1 MVRGHKPSISTYDR
15 RRWLEQLEAGKGIT
29 EIARAA
35 KRDIRIVKR
44 HIEIA
49 QEEILKANARKDFL
63 RDLLQQHQDDLMDE
77 VRRLNSIINLPFP
90 RTLSPGRTRQK
101 YYDALKEHVKKSS
114 LKGLLESYEEI
125 VLEGDQLKKHIME
138 QLLSSETELKA
149 SLPEEAKAYS
159 WVESIVDD
167 LISGFAPDES
177 AYTREKQSD
186 GAYEIKYKNK
196 NLTRVTLPQKDVEA
210 LVESHKK
217 LVMLARNY
225 QSVVDEYRQRRRE
238 IAEMITD
245 ELDILAVK
253 RLVPGR
259 CKYCPF

>member
-1 MVRGHKPSISTYDR
+1 MARGKKPSVSSYDR
-15 RRWLEQLEAGKGIT
+15 RRWLEQLKAGKGIT

-35 KRDIRIVKR
+35 KRDIRVVKR
-44 HIEIA
+44 HIEVA

-63 RDLLQQHQDDLMDE
+63 RDLLQQHQDDLLDE
-77 VRRLNSIINLPFP
+77 VRRLGSIVSLPIP
-90 RTLSPGRTRQK
+90 RTLSPGRARQK
-101 YYDALKEHVKKSS
+101 YYDAFKEHLKKSS

-125 VLEGDQLKKHIME
+125 VLEGDRLKKYIME

-149 SLPEEAKAYS
+149 SLPDEAKTYS

-167 LISGFAPDES
+167 LVSGFVPDES

-210 LVESHKK
+210 AVESHKK
-217 LVMLARNY
+217 LVTLARNY
-225 QSVVDEYRQRRRE
+225 QSVVDEYRQRREE
-238 IAEMITD
+238 IAETITD
-245 ELDILAVK
+245 ELDVLAIK